1 MTSNNRSCIPPDS
14 MVSQQQTNI
23 DFETT
28 ELGLSGCMGEFQ
40 P

>member
-1 MTSNNRSCIPPDS
+1 MSPDS
-14 MVSQQQTNI
+14 MVSQQQTDT